1 MSKQR
6 NNRIKGLKTT
16 LERLIE
22 GYREATGLINDQMQA
37 VIYSDLVL
45 LNELIPRQVSRY
57 EELQDLEQQFK
68 QQLAHIFEESSPAG
82 RHTLTGLMESLEK
95 PTGELDRLRAE
106 LTEQVEK
113 SRNLR
118 IQLMELLQ
126 FARQHNA
133 DRFRL
138 ITDLGEDQAG
148 TYDASGKRNKSST
161 GGVAV
166 NQKA

>member
-1 MSKQR
+1 MQQPR
-6 NNRIKGLKTT
+6 NQCIKELKHT

-45 LNELIPRQVSRY
+45 LNELIPRQVRRY
-57 EELQDLEQQFK
+57 EELQGLEQQFK
-68 QQLAHIFEESSPAG
+68 EQLGRLFEEGRPAG
-82 RHTLTGLMESLEK
+82 KRTLTGLMESLEG
-95 PTGELDRLRAE
+95 PTGELDRLRNE
-106 LTEQVEK
+106 LTGQVEK

-118 IQLMELLQ
+118 TQLTELLQ
-126 FARQHNA
+126 FARNHNA

-138 ITDLGEDQAG
+138 ITDLGEDRAG
-148 TYDASGKRNKSST
+148 TYDASGKRRNSST

-166 NQKA
+166 NKKA

>member
-6 NNRIKGLKTT
+6 NQRIKELKMT

-45 LNELIPRQVSRY
+45 LNELIPQQVSRY
-57 EELQDLEQQFK
+57 EELQGLERKFK
-68 QQLAHIFEESSPAG
+68 DQLARLFEASRPAG
-82 RHTLTGLMESLEK
+82 RHTLTGLMESLEQ
-95 PTGELDRLRAE
+95 PSGELDRLRGE
-106 LTEQVEK
+106 LAEQVEK

-118 IQLMELLQ
+118 TQLMELLQ
-126 FARQHNA
+126 FARQHNV

-148 TYDASGKRNKSST
+148 TYDASGKQRNSST